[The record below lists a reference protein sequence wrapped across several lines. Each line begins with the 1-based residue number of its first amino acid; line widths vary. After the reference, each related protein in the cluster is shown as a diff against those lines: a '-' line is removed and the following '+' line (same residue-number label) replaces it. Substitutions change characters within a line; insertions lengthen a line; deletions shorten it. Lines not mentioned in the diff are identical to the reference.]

1 MPDYKEI
8 IYEKKR
14 GGVLITLNRPE
25 AMNAISRTLIKE
37 LHQALDD
44 VEADPE
50 IRAVIV
56 TGAGRAFSAGM
67 DQGKTASGRRRDLH
81 WPYGIPTGQ
90 SAAEVIDSWRSESRN
105 FMRLWEFPKPII
117 GAINGWAMGAGSWF
131 ALFTHITIA
140 SENPNF
146 MRLGEFPK
154 PIIGAINGW
163 AMGAG
168 SWFALFTHITIASEN
183 AVFAQPEVRHG
194 SNTSFMWT
202 LLGGFKNALRYGLT
216 GDHIDAQEALRIGL
230 VVKVVPADQLLDE
243 CFKIVERIAK
253 VPPETVKIN
262 LQVATLGLDM
272 MGLSDALTYDK
283 QMSAPAH
290 IMLREELRK
299 PLDDARANK
308 GIREYLQLRD
318 GPFQPEPFGP
328 RSKKKQ

>member
-1 MPDYKEI
+1 MEQLKTIWNLGDAMPDYKEI
-8 IYEKKR
+8 LYEKQR

-37 LHQALDD
+37 LHQALDE

-50 IRAVIV
+50 IRAVVI

-81 WPYGIPTGQ
+81 WPYGIPTGMA
-90 SAAEVIDSWRSESRN
+90 AAEVIDSWRSESRN
-105 FMRLWEFPKPII
+105 FMRLW
-117 GAINGWAMGAGSWF
+117 
-131 ALFTHITIA
+131 
-140 SENPNF
+140 
-146 MRLGEFPK
+146 EFPK

-230 VVKVVPADQLLDE
+230 VVKVVPHDQLLEE
-243 CFKIVERIAK
+243 CFSVVERVAH

-262 LQVATLGLDM
+262 LQIATMGLQM
-272 MGLSDALTYDK
+272 MGLRDALLLDN
-283 QMSAPAH
+283 QLSAPAH
-290 IMLREELRK
+290 VMLREELRR
-299 PLDDARANK
+299 PLDEARFNEGTK
-308 GIREYLQLRD
+308 KYLMLRD

-328 RSKKKQ
+328 RARKRE

>member
-1 MPDYKEI
+1 MADYKEI

-25 AMNAISRTLIKE
+25 AMNAISRTLIRE
-37 LHQALDD
+37 LHQALDE

-50 IRAVIV
+50 IRAIVI

-67 DQGKTASGRRRDLH
+67 DQGKTAGGRRRDLH

-90 SAAEVIDSWRSESRN
+90 SAAEVIDSWRSESH
-105 FMRLWEFPKPII
+105 FMRLW
-117 GAINGWAMGAGSWF
+117 
-131 ALFTHITIA
+131 
-140 SENPNF
+140 
-146 MRLGEFPK
+146 EFPK

-202 LLGGFKNALRYGLT
+202 QLGGFKNALRYGLT
-216 GDHIDAQEALRIGL
+216 GDHIDAQEALRLGL
-230 VVKVVPADQLLDE
+230 VVKVVPADQLLEE
-243 CFKIVERIAK
+243 CFSIVERIAH

-262 LQVATLGLDM
+262 LHIATMGLQM
-272 MGLSDALTYDK
+272 MGLRDALRLDN
-283 QMSAPAH
+283 QLSAPAH
-290 IMLREELRK
+290 VMLREELRK
-299 PLDDARANK
+299 PLDEARFNK
-308 GIREYLQLRD
+308 GTKEYLMLRD

-328 RSKKKQ
+328 RSKRKG

>member
-1 MPDYKEI
+1 MADYKEI
-8 IYEKKR
+8 LYEKQR
-14 GGVLITLNRPE
+14 AGVLITLNRPE
-25 AMNAISRTLIKE
+25 AMNAISRNLIKE
-37 LHQALDD
+37 LHTALDE

-50 IRAVIV
+50 IRAVVV

-67 DQGKTASGRRRDLH
+67 DQGKTAGGRRRDLH

-105 FMRLWEFPKPII
+105 FMRLW
-117 GAINGWAMGAGSWF
+117 
-131 ALFTHITIA
+131 
-140 SENPNF
+140 
-146 MRLGEFPK
+146 EFPK

-230 VVKVVPADQLLDE
+230 VVKVVPQDQLLDE
-243 CFKIVERIAK
+243 CFSIVERIAHI
-253 VPPETVKIN
+253 PPETVKIN
-262 LQVATLGLDM
+262 LQIATMGLQM
-272 MGLSDALTYDK
+272 MGLRDALTLDN
-283 QMSAPAH
+283 QLSAPAH
-290 IMLREELRK
+290 VMLREELRR
-299 PLDDARANK
+299 PLDDARFNEGTK
-308 GIREYLQLRD
+308 KYLMLRD

-328 RSKKKQ
+328 RSKRKQ

>member
-8 IYEKKR
+8 LYEKRR

-25 AMNAISRTLIKE
+25 AMNAISRTLIRE
-37 LHQALDD
+37 LHEALDE

-50 IRAVIV
+50 IRAVVI

-67 DQGKTASGRRRDLH
+67 DQGTKAGRRRDLH

-140 SENPNF
+140 SEN
-146 MRLGEFPK
+146 
-154 PIIGAINGW
+154 
-163 AMGAG
+163 
-168 SWFALFTHITIASEN
+168 

-202 LLGGFKNALRYGLT
+202 HLGGFKNALRYGLT

-230 VVKVVPADQLLDE
+230 VVKVVPADELLEE
-243 CFKIVERIAK
+243 CFSIVERIAH

-262 LQVATLGLDM
+262 LHIATMGLQM
-272 MGLSDALTYDK
+272 MGLRDALRLDN
-283 QMSAPAH
+283 QLSAPAH
-290 IMLREELRK
+290 VMLREELRK
-299 PLDDARANK
+299 PLDEARFNK
-308 GIREYLQLRD
+308 GIKEYLMLRD

-328 RSKKKQ
+328 KSKSKA